1 MSPSLG
7 IEGVMVLQAM
17 GSRRSL
23 ASNGIVPHTKF
34 EFEYSNDVEVASD
47 SGRTGENSAV
57 LW

>member
-1 MSPSLG
+1 
-7 IEGVMVLQAM
+7 MVLQAM